1 MTPTPNQSGAV
12 YGPTLGISRRMAIDV
27 DALGRSL
34 GRDASTYATG
44 GGNLNG
50 SAAPVFFG
58 QAGTNATRWQMG
70 RARGSTNY
78 TGTV

>member
-1 MTPTPNQSGAV
+1 MTLAVNQSGAIF
-12 YGPTLGISRRMAIDV
+12 GPTLGISRRMANDV
-27 DALGRSL
+27 DDRGASL
-34 GRDASTYATG
+34 GVDVTPYATG